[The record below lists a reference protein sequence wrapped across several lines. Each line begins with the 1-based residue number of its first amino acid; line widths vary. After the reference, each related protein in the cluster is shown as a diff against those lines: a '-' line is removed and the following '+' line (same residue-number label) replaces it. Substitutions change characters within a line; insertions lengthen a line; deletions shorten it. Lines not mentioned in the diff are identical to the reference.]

1 VASHAAGAA
10 PHRAGMRRLAFH
22 EAMGMLGVG
31 DLHPGGPAATEFL
44 LEHLAR
50 ERPRLVL
57 EIGAGIGLT
66 TERMVARGWHVVPLE
81 PNPILHR
88 ELDARLAV
96 RAHPSDLASFRGDE
110 GPFDAVI
117 GESVFYDMDL
127 AAAFGKVH
135 RLLRPGGLLVFVE
148 MVWTEVASTEVA
160 ARVHDETR
168 ETFGLPMASR
178 ERLTRADW
186 KACLSAAGFVEVA
199 ERAFRGALG
208 RSQDGDRS
216 VAIGA
221 ALRHPFAFAQ
231 HLRYRS
237 LTRRPPVPPDWLESY
252 MAVWR
257 HQPPALV

>member
-1 VASHAAGAA
+1 
-10 PHRAGMRRLAFH
+10 MRRLAFH
-22 EAMGMLGVG
+22 EAMGVLGVG

-44 LEHLAR
+44 LAQVAE

-66 TERMVARGWHVVPLE
+66 TERMVGRGWDVVPLE
-81 PNPILHR
+81 PNPVLRR
-88 ELDARLAV
+88 ELEARLPL
-96 RAHPSDLASFRGDE
+96 RAHAGDLASFRGDE
-110 GPFDAVI
+110 APFDAVI

-135 RLLRPGGLLVFVE
+135 RLLRPGGVLAFVE
-148 MVWTEVASTEVA
+148 MVWTEVASPEVA

-178 ERLTRADW
+178 ERLTRSDW
-186 KACLSAAGFVEVA
+186 KACLSAAGFAEVA
-199 ERAFRGALG
+199 ERAFRGAPG
-208 RSQDGDRS
+208 RSKDGDRS
-216 VAIGA
+216 IAMGA

-237 LTRRPPVPPDWLESY
+237 LTRTPRVPLDWLESY
-252 MAVWR
+252 VAVWR
-257 HQPPALV
+257 HHPPALV